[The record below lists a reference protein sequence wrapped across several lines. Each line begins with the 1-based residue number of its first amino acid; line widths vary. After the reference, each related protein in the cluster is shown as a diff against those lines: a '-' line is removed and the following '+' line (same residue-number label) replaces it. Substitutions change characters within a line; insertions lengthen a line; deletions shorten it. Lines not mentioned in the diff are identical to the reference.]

1 LRRTAAIARSPDR
14 GLLLFALL
22 VACST
27 QHGGATAQVDE
38 LHTGNDSRASIR
50 YRTLER
56 ADFEGKKPPLG
67 AVAGGNHGLAAI
79 TCVDVRAEPP
89 ISMQIGEATASDGTE
104 RFEGWLGQVRF
115 QAFMDRD
122 CSWWSPNTRS
132 SEYTLQHEQI
142 HFAIREIAARR
153 LNASAERLAM
163 ELHVVAATEQE
174 VRLQLRHRVE
184 ELFNEHNEA
193 AVHRSRE
200 FDDDTSATRDNERQ
214 RQWWLQVERELEE
227 TADWR

>member
-1 LRRTAAIARSPDR
+1 MRRSAAVPSNPHR
-14 GLLLFALL
+14 GLLLCALL
-22 VACST
+22 VACAT
-27 QHGGATAQVDE
+27 QGEATAQIE
-38 LHTGNDSRASIR
+38 ERRTGNDGGDSIR

-56 ADFEGKKPPLG
+56 ADFKGKEPPPG
-67 AVAGGNHGLAAI
+67 AVARGNHGIAAI
-79 TCVDVRAEPP
+79 TCVDVRAEPR
-89 ISMQIGEATASDGTE
+89 ISMQIGEAPDSDGTE
-104 RFEGWLGQVRF
+104 RFEGWLSQVRF

-122 CSWWSPNTRS
+122 CSWWRPKTQGP
-132 SEYTLQHEQI
+132 EYTLQHEQI

-153 LNASAERLAM
+153 LNASAEQLVT
-163 ELHVVAATEQE
+163 ELHVTAATEQE
-174 VRLQLRHRVE
+174 VRLQLRQRVE

-193 AVHRSRE
+193 ALRRSRE

>member
-1 LRRTAAIARSPDR
+1 
-14 GLLLFALL
+14 
-22 VACST
+22 
-27 QHGGATAQVDE
+27 
-38 LHTGNDSRASIR
+38 
-50 YRTLER
+50 
-56 ADFEGKKPPLG
+56 
-67 AVAGGNHGLAAI
+67 
-79 TCVDVRAEPP
+79 
-89 ISMQIGEATASDGTE
+89 
-104 RFEGWLGQVRF
+104 
-115 QAFMDRD
+115 MDRD